1 MSLLQAD
8 GLRFERGGRVIF
20 EGISLS
26 VQPGDRLA
34 VTGPSGSG
42 KTSLLSVLA
51 GLAPPAAGTVRRD
64 GAPVVAGTLPAGT
77 AAVLQGYGLVSLLT
91 AAENVEILLRAGGM
105 PAREAMAAARTA
117 LAGLGLGDFADH
129 LVQEL
134 SGGQQQRVAVARALA
149 ARPQLLIADEPTAEQ
164 DAVTRE
170 LVLAQLLGVAAD
182 GGALVLA
189 THDPEVVA
197 RCDHVVRLAH
207 HLTERHGARAAAP
220 LPLLSPTVRAPS
232 RPMEHRAG
240 KTGCP
245 ERPGGRKGGV
255 VTGGTAVAG
264 GTAAAGPPPPAAAP
278 VWVHMSREHDAR
290 SCRCSLAIPGFS
302 KWRKFFFLRP
312 ERPCSYD
319 PDRHF
324 PARHTNAWRWDHM
337 IVGQPN
343 AVGRTS
349 RSAATNDR
357 GCLLRLTIAA
367 EAMEQVKGVKLPAIR
382 CLR

>member
-1 MSLLQAD
+1 VSLLQAD

-64 GAPVVAGTLPAGT
+64 GVPVAAGTLPAGT

-117 LAGLGLGDFADH
+117 LARLGLGDFGDH

-197 RCDHVVRLAH
+197 RCDHVVSLAH
-207 HLTERHGARAAAP
+207 HLTERPGARAAAP
-220 LPLLSPTVRAPS
+220 LPLLPRYPCHPVTPATPSPCYPVTPATLLPLPPRYPCHPVPLYPVSPAPS
-232 RPMEHRAG
+232 RRDVPSSRFYPAQCSIG
-240 KTGCP
+240 PDRLGA
-245 ERPGGRKGGV
+245 RKGRL

-264 GTAAAGPPPPAAAP
+264 GTAAAGP
-278 VWVHMSREHDAR
+278 
-290 SCRCSLAIPGFS
+290 RCP
-302 KWRKFFFLRP
+302 LR
-312 ERPCSYD
+312 R
-319 PDRHF
+319 
-324 PARHTNAWRWDHM
+324 
-337 IVGQPN
+337 
-343 AVGRTS
+343 
-349 RSAATNDR
+349 
-357 GCLLRLTIAA
+357 
-367 EAMEQVKGVKLPAIR
+367 
-382 CLR
+382 